1 MLSPDTN
8 TEPVA
13 NYWTGI
19 DFEIDEIGMGAGVIA
34 RKVADLQT
42 AQAERQTIATKV
54 AAEEI
59 AKLCGQVQNLS
70 AHLAGVLAK
79 HAARESKVRT

>member
-13 NYWTGI
+13 DIWTGCS
-19 DFEIDEIGMGAGVIA
+19 FSIDEITMGAGIVG
-34 RKVADLQT
+34 RKVIDLRT
-42 AQAERQTIATKV
+42 AQAERKHVAAKV
-54 AAEEI
+54 AADEI
-59 AKLCGQVQNLS
+59 AKLCGQVQVLS

-79 HAARESKVRT
+79 HAQREARVRE